1 MGEWADQWSAEQK
14 TNIWGTV
21 PSVIE
26 MQSEGGAAGVPL
38 VLSDPDSPA
47 ALALRKIADDLGARS
62 RSLAGRNLGITPR

>member
-1 MGEWADQWSAEQK
+1 VAAALSQLSGAQ
-14 TNIWGTV
+14 V
-21 PSVIE
+21 PLLGQVPIDVRLR
-26 MQSEGGAAGVPL
+26 EGGDAGVPL